1 MSFTTAKPKNSYLK
15 RSVTDEGEN
24 MDSGFINILNQLV
37 KEQGKNALFDLR
49 QSKALL
55 TDYTKNE
62 YKKEKRLLLQGIEVG
77 AAKALAETD
86 DIEPCKKST

>member
-1 MSFTTAKPKNSYLK
+1 
-15 RSVTDEGEN
+15 